1 MNRSHIKDNYSEVK
15 RLKNGKIILKSALL
29 LIFALFLMTSPVMAG
44 SYGTTIHSGDTV
56 FIGEA
61 GLDISNAT
69 AWWQPKPTIAWYT
82 AGANPATDAPSSI
95 ITISDRTDFYVS
107 PDIFTGKTGAWYFNP
122 GTATVNVSFYVEEA
136 SLSVSLFNANTKK
149 DISNLKAVT
158 DDNIAI
164 RIDSNL
170 EALFS
175 RRGGGYSGINV
186 LVETPEGATLNA
198 LYNGSWTNSITS
210 IQPANTLFWIP
221 NGNMETIWKLDP
233 DMYKTGTY
241 KVYAQCNVNG
251 MKDNLGV
258 VTGVTQSEITTL
270 TVEEDYVAITATK
283 EPVIKEDDFT
293 VTIAGAPKTLY
304 TVWLSGTN
312 GYSNTTD
319 CPPKFLQ
326 NQDDVYSLN
335 QATVDTTYY
344 MNGTTVGQDIPYAAD
359 GTINEWAV
367 VAKTGS
373 DGTITVGLT
382 TDSNTK
388 TGKYTVRAEKWL
400 SYTELDY
407 DIYDTVDI
415 KVTEE
420 GEGPTISL
428 NPGWNFISTP
438 KRLENGNNTAG
449 KIFGDIDSG
458 GHSALMY
465 NASSKKWDTVKAD
478 TEVKPLEG
486 IWIYNND
493 ANSAEVSM
501 KYDSNPLQT
510 PPSED
515 LQSGWNAVGF
525 SSLTPAT
532 AKDTLVDVSGKWT
545 KAIGWDS
552 EEQMYETAIIS
563 GGSGIYSDTRDMNPA
578 KAYWVWMKE
587 EGTIAALS

>member
-1 MNRSHIKDNYSEVK
+1 
-15 RLKNGKIILKSALL
+15 
-29 LIFALFLMTSPVMAG
+29 MTSPVMAG
-44 SYGTTIHSGDTV
+44 SYGTIVYPGESV
-56 FIGEA
+56 FIGES
-61 GLDISNAT
+61 GLDVSAALIDGWGNPNSYISYYASGGT
-69 AWWQPKPTIAWYT
+69 PGVT
-82 AGANPATDAPSSI
+82 APSD
-95 ITISDRTDFYVS
+95 TVTVPDLTNFYVS
-107 PDIFTGKTGAWYFNP
+107 PGTFTGKTGAWYV
-122 GTATVNVSFYVEEA
+122 GITSNVAFYVQEA
-136 SLSVSLFNANTKK
+136 SLSVSLFNNQSGK
-149 DISNLKAVT
+149 DISNLKAIQ
-158 DDNIAI
+158 DDHIAI
-164 RIDSNL
+164 RINSNL
-170 EALFS
+170 DSLFARNAS
-175 RRGGGYSGINV
+175 GGTAGIDAY
-186 LVETPEGATLNA
+186 VETPDGATLSA
-198 LYNGSWTNSITS
+198 LYRNSTTRDMDAVYLSAIK
-210 IQPANTLFWIP
+210 PDNTIFWIP
-221 NGNMETIWKLDP
+221 YGNMATVWKLDP
-233 DMYKTGTY
+233 DNYKTGTY
-241 KVYAQCNVNG
+241 KVYAQCNVND

-258 VTGVTQSEITTL
+258 VTGVTQSEIETL

-283 EPVIKEDDFT
+283 ESVIKEDDFT
-293 VTIAGAPKTLY
+293 VTITGTPKTLY

-326 NQDDVYSLN
+326 NQDDVSSMTQTALD
-335 QATVDTTYY
+335 ALYY
-344 MNGTTVGQDIPYAAD
+344 MSETTVGQDIPYAAG
-359 GTINEWAV
+359 GTTNEWAV

-400 SYTELDY
+400 SYTQLDY
-407 DIYDTVDI
+407 EIYDTVDI

-420 GEGPTISL
+420 GAGPTISL

-438 KRLENGNNTAG
+438 KRLQNGNNTAG

-578 KAYWVWMKE
+578 KAYWIWMKE
-587 EGTIAALS
+587 DGTIAALS

>member
-1 MNRSHIKDNYSEVK
+1 MNRSLIKNNYSEVN
-15 RLKNGKIILKSALL
+15 RLKHGNIILKSALL
-29 LIFALFLMTSPVMAG
+29 LILALFLMTAPVMAG
-44 SYGTTIHSGDTV
+44 SYGTTVNSGETI

-61 GLDISNAT
+61 GLNIAQATGGDMFLGWYAAGSN
-69 AWWQPKPTIAWYT
+69 PM
-82 AGANPATDAPSSI
+82 TDAPSAL
-95 ITISDRTDFYVS
+95 ITVSDLSDFYVS
-107 PDIFTGKTGAWYFNP
+107 PDTFTGKTGAWYNQS
-122 GTATVNVSFYVEEA
+122 GTINAHAVFYVQGA
-136 SLSVSLFNANTKK
+136 SLSVSLFNADTKK

-170 EALFS
+170 DALFS

-186 LVETPEGATLNA
+186 YAETPEGATLCA
-198 LYNGSWTNSITS
+198 LYNGSCTNSISS
-210 IQPANTLFWIP
+210 IQPSNTLFWLP
-221 NGNMETIWKLDP
+221 YGNMETIWKLDP

-251 MKDNLGV
+251 MKDNLGT
-258 VTGVTQSEITTL
+258 VTGVTQSEIETL
-270 TVEEDYVAITATK
+270 TVEEDTVVITSGK
-283 EPVIKEDDFT
+283 ESVIKENDFT

-326 NQDDVYSLN
+326 NQDNVNSLN
-335 QATVDTTYY
+335 QATVDATYY
-344 MNGTTVGQDIPYAAD
+344 MNGTTVGQDIPYATD
-359 GTINEWAV
+359 GAYQEWAV
-367 VAKTGS
+367 VAMTGS

-400 SYTELDY
+400 SYTQLDY

-420 GEGPTISL
+420 GAGPAISL

-438 KRLENGNNTAG
+438 KRLQNGNNTAG

-478 TEVKPLEG
+478 TEIKPLEG

-493 ANSAEVSM
+493 ADSADVCM
-501 KYDSNPLQT
+501 KYDTNPLQT
-510 PPSED
+510 PPSKN

-552 EEQMYETAIIS
+552 GEQVYDTAIIS

-578 KAYWVWMKE
+578 KAYWIWMKE
-587 EGTIAALS
+587 DGTIAALS